1 MVLQFSNTPSVLS
14 FSSSFQTMSRD
25 EKKNIKKRAADAS
38 RLDNFNDIGDIG
50 EFEELAELSR
60 GIKGAKAGVS
70 EGLGEE
76 GKTKILDMGL
86 LNGWMTD
93 LT

>member
-1 MVLQFSNTPSVLS
+1 
-14 FSSSFQTMSRD
+14 MSRD

-38 RLDNFNDIGDIG
+38 RLDNFNDIGDLG

-60 GIKGAKAGVS
+60 GIKGAKGGVS

-76 GKTKILDMGL
+76 GKIDIL
-86 LNGWMTD
+86 TYRH
-93 LT
+93 